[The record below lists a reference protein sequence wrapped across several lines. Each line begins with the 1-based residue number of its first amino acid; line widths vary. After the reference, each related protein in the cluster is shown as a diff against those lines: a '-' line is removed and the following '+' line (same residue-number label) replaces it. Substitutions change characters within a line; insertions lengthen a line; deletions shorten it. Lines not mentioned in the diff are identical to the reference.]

1 MPILTY
7 HPLEYESNIAMLIP
21 DLGTITVD
29 NVSVPMVGL
38 YIGQQGQFLARE
50 TRKCANVQKANF
62 MFATLMDP
70 HSRLLTWIIQQIV
83 LPCMTTTML

>member
-7 HPLEYESNIAMLIP
+7 HPLEYDSNIAMLIP

-38 YIGQQGQFLARE
+38 DIDQQGKLLARD
-50 TRKCANVQKANF
+50 TRQFSRVQKEDF
-62 MFATLMDP
+62 MFATLMDS
-70 HSRLLTWIIQQIV
+70 HSRLLIWIIQQNV
-83 LPCMTTTML
+83 